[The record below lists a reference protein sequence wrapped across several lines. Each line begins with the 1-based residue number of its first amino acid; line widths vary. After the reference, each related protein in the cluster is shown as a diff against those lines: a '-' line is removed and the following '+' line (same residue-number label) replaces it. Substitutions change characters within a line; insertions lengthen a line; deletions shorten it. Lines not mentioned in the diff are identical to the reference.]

1 MTSHTVHAFG
11 DDALGHDDAVAL
23 AARLKRGEVSAAE
36 LVDAALSRT
45 NKVNPA
51 LNAIVLLDAAAA
63 KRQALQVDH
72 HTIFAGIPSF
82 IKDNT
87 DVAGWPTRQG
97 SRAIVAR
104 PAKTHGAFATQF
116 LAQGLI
122 ALGKSALPEFGFNA
136 STEPAFAQPTANPW
150 DTRYSAG
157 GSSGG
162 AAALVAAGVVPI
174 AHAND
179 GGGSIRIPAAC
190 CGLVGLKPTRG
201 RTIPDDK
208 TKILPINIV
217 NDGVVTRSVRDT
229 ALFLA
234 GAERHWQ
241 NPKLPPVGWVTQP
254 SPQRRRIGLVL
265 DSVLGHATD
274 TDTRAAVEHTAL
286 LLEQLGHHV
295 DIIPAPASPI
305 FADDFNDYW
314 AFLAFL
320 VSTFGS
326 VNFGKG
332 FDAIQMDAL
341 SYGLVQRF
349 RARAWR
355 LPQVLYRLKQT
366 EAAARR
372 LTAQYDAILSPV
384 LAHTTP
390 LLGHLTPEQT
400 FDELMDK
407 LRQYVSFTPLNNA
420 NGTPAI
426 SLPLGRTSQGLPI
439 GVQLSAAH
447 GAERVLLEL
456 ALELE
461 ETHPWQQLYQQRTTL
476 A

>member
-1 MTSHTVHAFG
+1 MTTHTIHAFTQ
-11 DDALGHDDAVAL
+11 DALGTDDAVAL
-23 AARLKRGEVSAAE
+23 VQRLKRREVSATE
-36 LVDAALSRT
+36 LVDAALRRAAQ
-45 NKVNPA
+45 VNPA
-51 LNAIVLLDAAAA
+51 LHAIAFLDEQHAKQHAKHASQGVL
-63 KRQALQVDH
+63 
-72 HTIFAGIPSF
+72 AGIPSF

-87 DVAGWPTRQG
+87 DVVGWPTRQG
-97 SRAIVAR
+97 SRAVVAR
-104 PAKTHGAFATQF
+104 PAAQHGAFAAQF

-122 ALGKSALPEFGFNA
+122 VLGKSTLPEFGFNA
-136 STEPAFAQPTANPW
+136 STEPAFAAATANPW

-201 RTIPDDK
+201 RTIPDDR

-217 NDGVVTRSVRDT
+217 NDGVLTRSVRDT
-229 ALFLA
+229 ALFFA

-241 NPKLPPVGWVTQP
+241 NPKLPPIGWVTQP
-254 SPQRRRIGLVL
+254 SPERRRIGVVV
-265 DSVLGHATD
+265 DSITGRPTD
-274 TDTRAAVEHTAL
+274 TDTRAAVEHTAV
-286 LLEQLGHHV
+286 LLEQLGHQV
-295 DIIPAPASPI
+295 ELIPVPASPI

-320 VSTFGS
+320 VSTFGK
-326 VNFGKG
+326 VNFGRE
-332 FDAIQMDAL
+332 FDALHMDAL
-341 SYGLVQRF
+341 SHGLVQRF
-349 RARAWR
+349 RARGWR

-366 EAAARR
+366 EAQARR

-390 LLGHLTPEQT
+390 RLGHLTPEQT

-407 LRQYVSFTPLNNA
+407 LRHYVSFTPLNNA

-447 GAERVLLEL
+447 GAERILLEL

-461 ETHPWQQLYQQRTTL
+461 EASPWQQLYQQPL
-476 A
+476 IA